1 MMGPISKRRGERG
14 ITHSELITRSKSL
27 IYRSVKEEGAKGA
40 ARFMGS
46 TDKKWFARWFVRTL
60 METETALQAGGRRKF
75 LSGRA
80 AAFCGES
87 FHHFD
92 ASEWIRRGVP
102 SSNLDR
108 SVFIPAGSVSGVLLL
123 GGKTPVA
130 PCLPL
135 PLRPGRH
142 ICDAEAVVIISY
154 LKRHKREVSYSS

>member
-1 MMGPISKRRGERG
+1 MGPISKRRGERG

-92 ASEWIRRGVP
+92 TSEWIR
-102 SSNLDR
+102 
-108 SVFIPAGSVSGVLLL
+108 
-123 GGKTPVA
+123 
-130 PCLPL
+130 
-135 PLRPGRH
+135 
-142 ICDAEAVVIISY
+142 DAERRAVVKSGSLRLHSGGLRFRRPPPWRQNTCRSLPPSPSPPGAPY
-154 LKRHKREVSYSS
+154 LRR